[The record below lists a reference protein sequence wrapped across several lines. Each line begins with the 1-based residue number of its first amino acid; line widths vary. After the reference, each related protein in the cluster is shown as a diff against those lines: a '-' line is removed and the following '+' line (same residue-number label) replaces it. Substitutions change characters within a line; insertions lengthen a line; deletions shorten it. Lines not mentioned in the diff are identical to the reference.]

1 MPPTGASATGRKRP
15 APADA
20 PAPPAKVA
28 ATKSVGSK
36 AHPARATRSAAPPR
50 AAPKR
55 RAPRRAALR
64 GPVER
69 AAEPGKVADKGA
81 TAGRAMGGV
90 PGRGRRARRA
100 PATRKDAGG
109 GRGAR
114 PAAAALPPPMTAV
127 HLNTF
132 IATDIA
138 SIAPPTHPTPLPSAT
153 TPLAASPRAVP
164 DPTPAPLA
172 KTNAD
177 SADSAADAVPTS
189 PLAPAP
195 TARAPLDSGWFDPA
209 DPAKVALVRR
219 ALQGDFLAPP
229 PGHAPVARAT
239 EARALD
245 AAVAACL
252 ASGRGGVVWVSGR
265 SGTGKSLTANAVL
278 AAPNAAWRGAP
289 RGAPAGAPPPAAV
302 WLNCF
307 LLETPSSAPSRLAD
321 ALEAAAAWDGRLPRL
336 VVPATAR
343 PAAGRRD
350 GEPADAALDRARR
363 AAAALSAA
371 PSGGGVVIV
380 LDEADAVATGATP
393 PLRALLSLAA
403 APDARV
409 ALIAIANAADA
420 DRRLARLDG
429 GREPVASIHFEP
441 YAPSALAS
449 LLGARVASLPGAA
462 FHPRALRLVAARVA
476 ARGGDARAAVKAAG
490 RALELACA
498 DAGAGVGAAG
508 GAPKA
513 PPAPAPT
520 PLSPRNPAAQPLSP
534 AAAAARPAPPPAT
547 TAPPPLVRL
556 VGLHHADA
564 ACAAATDAWGERAVA
579 DLPPACQFALVAL
592 LRAARAA
599 ARGGG
604 GGGGA
609 LAALAGRPAFCAPA
623 APRAKVGGSSFS
635 VSCPVTA
642 AAPKKKPAAA
652 AAPPAGA
659 ALDAVLAAHAKLC
672 ARLGVRAAPS
682 ADVAA
687 SLAAL
692 EGAGLAELSRGAE
705 RPRVGGRSRAEAG
718 RRAAPRVGVDAVR
731 GALAGTRLLA
741 ACLEDW

>member
-1 MPPTGASATGRKRP
+1 MGAKGGHRADSAKREGAELERRGRPPPHTSHPGRHPTGLLPGLSTGRRAGAPPSHTMPPTGASATGRKRP

-252 ASGRGGVVWVSGR
+252 ASGRGGVVY
-265 SGTGKSLTANAVL
+265 
-278 AAPNAAWRGAP
+278 
-289 RGAPAGAPPPAAV
+289 
-302 WLNCF
+302 F
-307 LLETPSSAPSRLAD
+307 
-321 ALEAAAAWDGRLPRL
+321 
-336 VVPATAR
+336 
-343 PAAGRRD
+343 
-350 GEPADAALDRARR
+350 
-363 AAAALSAA
+363 
-371 PSGGGVVIV
+371 
-380 LDEADAVATGATP
+380 
-393 PLRALLSLAA
+393 
-403 APDARV
+403 
-409 ALIAIANAADA
+409 
-420 DRRLARLDG
+420 
-429 GREPVASIHFEP
+429 HF
-441 YAPSALAS
+441 
-449 LLGARVASLPGAA
+449 VM
-462 FHPRALRLVAARVA
+462 
-476 ARGGDARAAVKAAG
+476 KQINQII
-490 RALELACA
+490 C
-498 DAGAGVGAAG
+498 
-508 GAPKA
+508 
-513 PPAPAPT
+513 
-520 PLSPRNPAAQPLSP
+520 
-534 AAAAARPAPPPAT
+534 
-547 TAPPPLVRL
+547 
-556 VGLHHADA
+556 
-564 ACAAATDAWGERAVA
+564 
-579 DLPPACQFALVAL
+579 
-592 LRAARAA
+592 
-599 ARGGG
+599 
-604 GGGGA
+604 
-609 LAALAGRPAFCAPA
+609 
-623 APRAKVGGSSFS
+623 
-635 VSCPVTA
+635 
-642 AAPKKKPAAA
+642 
-652 AAPPAGA
+652 
-659 ALDAVLAAHAKLC
+659 
-672 ARLGVRAAPS
+672 
-682 ADVAA
+682 
-687 SLAAL
+687 
-692 EGAGLAELSRGAE
+692 
-705 RPRVGGRSRAEAG
+705 
-718 RRAAPRVGVDAVR
+718 
-731 GALAGTRLLA
+731 
-741 ACLEDW
+741 